1 MPLAGVLNIF
11 SGRRD
16 RAVPINR
23 SGSIAPVPTDEH
35 LRIVVRKDEDMVVLR
50 LIGEL
55 DLAGAPVFQSE
66 IDSAEIG
73 ASAAVVL
80 DLSELRFIDSSGLR
94 VIFSAHARS
103 VERGQRFAL
112 TKGSEQVQ
120 RLLSITRV
128 GEHVRIIDSP
138 EDMREEP

>member
-1 MPLAGVLNIF
+1 
-11 SGRRD
+11 
-16 RAVPINR
+16 
-23 SGSIAPVPTDEH
+23 VPTDEH

-138 EDMREEP
+138 EDVREEP